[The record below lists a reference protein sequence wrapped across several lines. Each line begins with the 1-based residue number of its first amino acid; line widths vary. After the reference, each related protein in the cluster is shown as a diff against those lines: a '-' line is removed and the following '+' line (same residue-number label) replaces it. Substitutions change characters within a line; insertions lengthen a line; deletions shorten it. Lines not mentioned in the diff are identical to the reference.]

1 MEEVPRALSSSVA
14 FETEI
19 NLEILESSSPV
30 SVDDQDQIDDEI
42 LRAIKPTS
50 KEFKKTWGFRKTTIA
65 KREQIGD
72 VDMDASESTQSTPSL
87 RRSGRQPKRTERVE
101 EFLTAVRRNRGRKT
115 NALEESSDRSCPV
128 TDVETASE
136 GSVESTP
143 DVKIDSKIKSE
154 IKKEEDDSSDSDGMT
169 LKEIQNR
176 LRSKRPD
183 TPVTEPSPVQTVPTP
198 QTEGSVRTR
207 SANRAALL
215 QQLAT
220 IIKQEPQS
228 HDNTEE
234 EKPVRKAS
242 TRIRPEAEIYDPNTL
257 YCICRQPHNN
267 RFMICCDRCEEW
279 FHGDC
284 VGITERRGQLLE
296 RDGEDYICPNCTVP
310 QGHDESNTDINQRE
324 QAITANVTFLSGANT
339 MSSVEHS
346 MPDQGIKGRIE
357 KATHPTGKKKLKI
370 FHPVEIPNLAD
381 LPTEVGETTEVSREV
396 PTAAQAP
403 VSLNVAKCIGPGCSN
418 LALRDSVYCSHDC
431 ILKHAAET
439 MKSLSTG
446 KDAKP
451 KEKVKV
457 KTEKSSPPPKS
468 QAPSK
473 PTVVQKAAAEKMDS
487 LKHCVV
493 VIPKIETEGSSDE
506 PSEEYSSSTP
516 SWESDHNYIAV
527 KPEKTAAISSTLFYK
542 CMYHLGILPLAHTH
556 LITHTT
562 TGYITLVHS
571 TLILVSM
578 RFGILVEG
586 QVRKHSHLDPGRVL

>member
-1 MEEVPRALSSSVA
+1 M
-14 FETEI
+14 
-19 NLEILESSSPV
+19 

-267 RFMICCDRCEEW
+267 R
-279 FHGDC
+279 
-284 VGITERRGQLLE
+284 
-296 RDGEDYICPNCTVP
+296 
-310 QGHDESNTDINQRE
+310 
-324 QAITANVTFLSGANT
+324 
-339 MSSVEHS
+339 
-346 MPDQGIKGRIE
+346 
-357 KATHPTGKKKLKI
+357 
-370 FHPVEIPNLAD
+370 
-381 LPTEVGETTEVSREV
+381 
-396 PTAAQAP
+396 
-403 VSLNVAKCIGPGCSN
+403 
-418 LALRDSVYCSHDC
+418 
-431 ILKHAAET
+431 
-439 MKSLSTG
+439 
-446 KDAKP
+446 
-451 KEKVKV
+451 
-457 KTEKSSPPPKS
+457 
-468 QAPSK
+468 
-473 PTVVQKAAAEKMDS
+473 
-487 LKHCVV
+487 
-493 VIPKIETEGSSDE
+493 
-506 PSEEYSSSTP
+506 
-516 SWESDHNYIAV
+516 
-527 KPEKTAAISSTLFYK
+527 
-542 CMYHLGILPLAHTH
+542 
-556 LITHTT
+556 
-562 TGYITLVHS
+562 
-571 TLILVSM
+571 
-578 RFGILVEG
+578 
-586 QVRKHSHLDPGRVL
+586 